1 MTTDED
7 KAVGASDEDLMD
19 RYCAGEIAAFDQLF
33 SRYQNRLV
41 RFLTQMVGTAQAGD
55 IAQITFLKVHTNRH
69 RYQAGRNVAAWVFTI
84 ARNTA
89 LDHLRSAP
97 RRREKTGIEIEA
109 RHDHKMPDPHRD
121 GRIRAAVDALPDDQ
135 KQVILLH
142 WFAGLT
148 FEEVSQIV
156 GATSAAVRVRAHRAY
171 KKLRISLEPVK
182 GGAS

>member
-1 MTTDED
+1 MSEGE
-7 KAVGASDEDLMD
+7 VSDEQLMD
-19 RYCAGEIAAFDQLF
+19 RYCSGEIAAFDQLF
-33 SRYQNRLV
+33 SRFEGRLV
-41 RFLTQMVGTAQAGD
+41 RFLSQMVGPTQAMD
-55 IAQITFLKVHTNRH
+55 VTQITFLKVHQNRH

-89 LDHLRSAP
+89 LDFLRSAP
-97 RRREKTGIEIEA
+97 RRREKTGIEIDVGKDA
-109 RHDHKMPDPHRD
+109 PRPDPHRD
-121 GRIRAAVDALPDDQ
+121 RRIRAAIDQLPEAQ

-171 KKLRISLEPVK
+171 KKLRVSLESVK
-182 GGAS
+182 GSAS